1 MAKLQQISSFE
12 EINDHIHDNYTGL
25 GYKYERNL
33 LKNVVSEE
41 LFANP
46 LNDTPMRQIE
56 RLIENLVNQVKSIK
70 LQFAIALDKN
80 SKLLN

>member
-12 EINDHIHDNYTGL
+12 EINNHTHDNYTGL

-41 LFANP
+41 LFSNP
-46 LNDTPMRQIE
+46 LNDIPMRQIE

-70 LQFAIALDKN
+70 LQYAVALDKN